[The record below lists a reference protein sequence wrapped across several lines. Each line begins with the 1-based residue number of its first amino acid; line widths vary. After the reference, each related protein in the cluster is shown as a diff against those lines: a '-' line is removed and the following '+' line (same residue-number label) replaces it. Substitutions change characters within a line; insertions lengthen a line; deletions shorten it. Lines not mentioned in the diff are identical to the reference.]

1 MLALL
6 ATAVLTD
13 FVPRRRQ
20 PLTTRSLFLCLLTL
34 LAMLLICLVLV
45 VVVALLILER
55 FDRHSAQI
63 GVTLLP
69 TQMLQH

>member
-20 PLTTRSLFLCLLTL
+20 PLTTRSILLFLLGL
-34 LAMLLICLVLV
+34 LAMLLLCLVLV
-45 VVVALLILER
+45 VVVAILILER
-55 FDRHSAQI
+55 FD
-63 GVTLLP
+63 
-69 TQMLQH
+69 QH